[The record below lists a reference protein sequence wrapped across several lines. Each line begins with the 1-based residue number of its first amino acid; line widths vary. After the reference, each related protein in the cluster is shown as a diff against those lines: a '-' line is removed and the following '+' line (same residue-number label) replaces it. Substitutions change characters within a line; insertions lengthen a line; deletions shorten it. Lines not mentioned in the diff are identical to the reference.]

1 MQNQI
6 WKIIIYQSFINKLS
20 SVQHDF
26 STKHTAW
33 VKPSQYI
40 AQHLYEQKSKSNC
53 SSCSSHTS
61 YIGAS
66 KVFSLRYAGCVLI
79 GQAQISLVDIWEEVW
94 QGWQCQAG
102 EFQKVV
108 DNWWMD
114 EFPDL

>member
-1 MQNQI
+1 MQKKI

-66 KVFSLRYAGCVLI
+66 KVFSSVHL
-79 GQAQISLVDIWEEVW
+79 EEKAFLL
-94 QGWQCQAG
+94 GHFA
-102 EFQKVV
+102 KS
-108 DNWWMD
+108 
-114 EFPDL
+114 